1 MVLCNI
7 RVPVVGKDGTPRMP
21 TKNSRARRWI
31 AQGKAVAK
39 WSKLGVFYVQLT
51 QDAGSVTQD
60 IGLGLDPGSK
70 YDGIAIVSTHEVL
83 QTGMTELPQGITKK
97 LQQRRNQRKNR
108 RYRNCRRRECRI
120 NNRARD
126 EYWLAPSQHSKVE
139 FKLTIIAGLRNLYPI
154 NKCVVEDV
162 CFNHY
167 QKRWGKHFST
177 VEIGKTLLYDTL
189 VAWFGQLTLVSGVET
204 AQLRAK
210 NGVNKCTDKRKRVV
224 ESHAIDALVIIANE
238 LNLTNLEI
246 PSFYVWKR
254 YQYRRRQLH
263 KFQFAKGGIRRREGG
278 SNSLNS
284 FKKGDLVLYRNR
296 VARVGGYM
304 NGKISLHTVG
314 LKNKRFTQ
322 YAEPKECIR
331 LYNQKIIYAAIPPTR

>member
-1 MVLCNI
+1 MVLCNT
-7 RVPVVGKDGTPRMP
+7 RVPVVGNDGTPRMP
-21 TKNSRARRWI
+21 TKASRARRWI

-39 WSKLGVFYVQLT
+39 WSKLGLFYIQFT
-51 QDAGSVTQD
+51 QDAGCHTQD

-70 YDGIAIVSTHEVL
+70 YDGIAIVSKKEVL
-83 QTGMTELPQGITKK
+83 HTGMTELPQGITKK
-97 LQQRRNQRKNR
+97 LQQRSNQRRNR
-108 RYRNCRRRECRI
+108 RCRKCRRRECRF

-126 EYWLAPSQHSKVE
+126 EDWLAPSQHSKVE

-167 QKRWGKHFST
+167 QKRGGKYFST
-177 VEIGKTLLYDTL
+177 VEIGKTLLYETL
-189 VAWFGQLTLVSGVET
+189 FAWCGQLTLVSGVDT

-210 NGVNKCTDKRKRVV
+210 YGITKCTDKRKRVV
-224 ESHAIDALVIIANE
+224 ESHAIDALVIIADE
-238 LNLTNLEI
+238 LGLTNIEI

-263 KFQFAKGGIRRREGG
+263 KFQYETGGIRRREGG
-278 SNSLNS
+278 SNSLNG
-284 FKKGDLVLYRNR
+284 FKKGDIVLYRKR
-296 VARVGGYM
+296 LARVGGYM

-322 YAEPKECIR
+322 RAEPKECIR
-331 LYNQKIIYAAIPPTR
+331 LYTQKIMYAAIPPTR